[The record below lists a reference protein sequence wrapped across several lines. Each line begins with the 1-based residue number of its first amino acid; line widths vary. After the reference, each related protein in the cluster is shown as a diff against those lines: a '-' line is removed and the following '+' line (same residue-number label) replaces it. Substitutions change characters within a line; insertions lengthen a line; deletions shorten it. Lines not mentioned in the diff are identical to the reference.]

1 MGRVQRNVVVV
12 GGGISGLAIAHELKR
27 RVAGRDDLD
36 LKLTCLEAGAQPG
49 GNIRTDRVD
58 GFVCEWGP
66 TGFLDNAPA
75 TLELARKVGLGPRL
89 LPAGPQAESRYIYRA
104 GKLRRVP
111 LSPGAFLTSSILPL
125 WGRLRVLGEPL
136 AGRPP
141 RGHDQS
147 VREFAS
153 RRIGPQAAAVLVDA
167 MVSGVYAGDA
177 ARLSLQATFPKM
189 HDMESRHGSLF
200 RAMLAKRKEARARGV
215 KAGGP
220 AGPGGRLTS
229 FPDGLQELT
238 DALAASLGDR
248 LQTGTPV
255 QAVSDMGDRGF
266 RVHRAEGVPLETDA
280 VVLAVP
286 AWHAADAL
294 RQLEPPLAAV
304 LDEIPSAPVVV
315 VHCGFSGGA
324 LGTEPE
330 GFGFLV
336 PRGQGPRI
344 LGSLW
349 ISSIF
354 PGRAPKGHVLMTTMI
369 GGAHDPEALELDDD
383 AIVRIV
389 RQDLGRVMNLVAN
402 PYFVSVMRHPRGI
415 PQYTLG
421 HMERLE
427 RIDGHLARHPGL
439 WLSGN
444 SYRGIS
450 VNACVE
456 EAPRVA
462 AEVLDHLAPPA
473 TSGAAPAR

>member
-1 MGRVQRNVVVV
+1 M
-12 GGGISGLAIAHELKR
+12 
-27 RVAGRDDLD
+27 
-36 LKLTCLEAGAQPG
+36 TCLEAHPQPG
-49 GNIRTDRVD
+49 GNIRTERSD

-75 TLELARKVGLGPRL
+75 TLALARRVGLGERL
-89 LPAGPQAESRYIYRA
+89 LPAGPQAESRFIYRA

-111 LSPGAFLTSSILPL
+111 MTPGAFLASGILSP
-125 WGRLRVLGEPL
+125 WGKLRLLGEPF
-136 AGRPP
+136 GRRAPD
-141 RGHDQS
+141 GIDES
-147 VREFAS
+147 VRDFAA
-153 RRIGPQAAAVLVDA
+153 RRIGGQAAAILVDA

-177 ARLSLQATFPKM
+177 ARLSLKATFPKM
-189 HDMESRHGSLF
+189 HEMESAHGSLF
-200 RAMLAKRKEARARGV
+200 RAMLAKRKEARTKGK

-229 FPDGLQELT
+229 FRNGLQEII

-248 LQTGTPV
+248 LRTDCPV
-255 QAVSDMGDRGF
+255 SAVSDLGDRGF
-266 RVHRAEGVPLETDA
+266 RVHLVEGSPIDTDT
-280 VVLAVP
+280 VVVAVP
-286 AWHAADAL
+286 AWNAADLL
-294 RQLEPPLAAV
+294 RQLQPPLAAV
-304 LDEIPSAPVVV
+304 LEQIPSAPVAV
-315 VHCGFSGGA
+315 VHCGFAAGA

-336 PRGQGPRI
+336 PRAQGPRI

-354 PGRAPKGHVLMTTMI
+354 TGRAPDGRVLMTTMI
-369 GGAHDPEALELDDD
+369 GGAHDPEALDLDDE
-383 AIVRIV
+383 ALVRIV
-389 RQDLGRVMNLVAN
+389 RQDLGRVMDVVAN
-402 PYFVSVMRHPRGI
+402 PYFVKVMRHPKGI

-421 HMERLE
+421 HSERLE
-427 RIDGHLARHPGL
+427 RIDACLKEHPGL

-462 AEVLDHLAPPA
+462 DQVLDHF
-473 TSGAAPAR
+473 SR